1 MSRAATT
8 SQTAR
13 LSSLLLEQNLGLVC
27 QGLTSCQGIKPVFQ
41 FNNLVKANYSVS
53 TRQEVPDLEDP
64 FGKPIDKSL
73 LKKAGLPIVWVLGG
87 PGCGKGT
94 QCDKIVA
101 KYGFTHLS
109 SGDLL
114 RDEVNSGSARGKELL
129 AIMEKGDLVPLQVVL
144 DLLAEAM
151 IKKLPS
157 SKGFLIDGYPRE
169 VSQGQEFEKDIG
181 ECAQILYF
189 EVSDETMT
197 KRLLKRAET
206 SGRADDNM
214 ETIKKRL
221 NTFHQHSE
229 PVIDAYAA
237 KCAKIPAERGV
248 DDIFADVC
256 KALDKL

>member
-1 MSRAATT
+1 MG
-8 SQTAR
+8 
-13 LSSLLLEQNLGLVC
+13 SLLYDSAD
-27 QGLTSCQGIKPVFQ
+27 LTVSRNMPV
-41 FNNLVKANYSVS
+41 
-53 TRQEVPDLEDP
+53 
-64 FGKPIDKSL
+64 DKSA
-73 LKKAGLPIVWVLGG
+73 LKAAGLPIVWVLGG

-101 KYGFTHLS
+101 KYVFTPLS

-221 NTFHQHSE
+221 NTFRTHSE
-229 PVIDAYAA
+229 PVVDAYVD
-237 KCAKIPAERGV
+237 KCAKIPAERSI
-248 DDIFADVC
+248 DEIFADVC
-256 KALDKL
+256 TPLDKL

>member
-1 MSRAATT
+1 M
-8 SQTAR
+8 
-13 LSSLLLEQNLGLVC
+13 
-27 QGLTSCQGIKPVFQ
+27 GILAQ
-41 FNNLVKANYSVS
+41 FGY
-53 TRQEVPDLEDP
+53 
-64 FGKPIDKSL
+64 
-73 LKKAGLPIVWVLGG
+73 
-87 PGCGKGT
+87 
-94 QCDKIVA
+94 
-101 KYGFTHLS
+101 THLS

-114 RDEVNSGSARGKELL
+114 REEVASGSERGKTLN
-129 AIMEKGDLVPLQVVL
+129 AMMVKGDLVPLFVVL

-151 IKKLPS
+151 LARLS
-157 SKGFLIDGYPRE
+157 GSKGFLIDGYPRE

>member
-1 MSRAATT
+1 MGSLRPDTIMPVDCSAL
-8 SQTAR
+8 TA
-13 LSSLLLEQNLGLVC
+13 S
-27 QGLTSCQGIKPVFQ
+27 
-41 FNNLVKANYSVS
+41 
-53 TRQEVPDLEDP
+53 
-64 FGKPIDKSL
+64 
-73 LKKAGLPIVWVLGG
+73 GLPIVWVLGG

-229 PVIDAYAA
+229 PVIKHYAS
-237 KCAKIPAERGV
+237 KCSVIPAERGI
-248 DDIFADVC
+248 DEIFADVAS
-256 KALDKL
+256 ALDKM

>member
-101 KYGFTHLS
+101 KYGYTHLS

-114 RDEVNSGSARGKELL
+114 RDEVNSGSARGKQLL

-169 VSQGQEFEKDIG
+169 LAQGVEFEKDIG
-181 ECAQILYF
+181 PCSQILYF
-189 EVSDETMT
+189 ELSNETMT

-221 NTFHQHSE
+221 NTFRTHSE
-229 PVIDAYAA
+229 PVVDAYVD
-237 KCAKIPAERGV
+237 KCAKIPAERSI
-248 DDIFADVC
+248 DEIFADVC
-256 KALDKL
+256 TTLDKL